1 MKPFALV
8 SVYYKDGV
16 EELVNALKDSGYGIL
31 STGGTLE
38 YLKSKGFDVTSVEE
52 ITGFP
57 ESPGGRVKTL
67 HPAIFAGILARRD
80 NRDDLKFL
88 ESHNLPLIDFVVVN
102 LYPFS
107 EKLDLELKALLEFI
121 DIGGVSLIR
130 ASAKNYLWVTLV
142 CDPSDYK
149 WVSEKVKSGSLSID
163 DRKILALKGFRKVI
177 EYDSAIYN
185 ELSKRFDVGDGFIAG
200 AFYKAFDLRYGENP
214 HQEGAVYYNSIFEET
229 FLKRSELLWGIE
241 LSYNN
246 ILDLYFAWQVVDE
259 FKEPSCAI
267 IKHNVPCGVGI
278 GESLDEAFWKALK
291 SDEESAYGGI
301 VAFNGLVDEKLANLL
316 NDFFFEVLVAPD
328 FKQEAIEILK
338 KKKKRRIVR
347 VKDGGLSPLEC
358 RFVDWDLLV
367 QRRDTRELKREDL
380 KVVAGKFDEAWFK
393 DVYFGD
399 KVVKHVRSNAV
410 VLVKDGMTVGIGG
423 GQTSRVEALRIALRK
438 AGERAKDSILV
449 SDGFFPFS
457 DSIELAHSHGIK
469 LIVEPGGSVR
479 DQEIIDKAK
488 ELGINLVFTGIRRF
502 RH

>member
-8 SVYYKDGV
+8 SVYYKEGV
-16 EELVNALKDSGYGIL
+16 EELVHALKEAGYGIL
-31 STGGTLE
+31 STGGTLK
-38 YLKSKGFDVTSVEE
+38 YLKGKGFDVTSVEE
-52 ITGFP
+52 ITGFQ

-67 HPAIFAGILARRD
+67 HPGIFGGILARR
-80 NRDDLKFL
+80 NNSEDLQFL
-88 ESHNLPLIDFVVVN
+88 ERHNFPLIDFVVVN

-107 EKLDLELKALLEFI
+107 EKLNLDLEALLEFI

-130 ASAKNYLWVTLV
+130 AASKNYLWVTLV

-149 WVSEKVKSGSLSID
+149 WVSEKIKNGSLSID
-163 DRKILALKGFRKVI
+163 DRKNLALKGFRKVI
-177 EYDSAIYN
+177 EYDSEIYS
-185 ELSKRFDVGDGFIAG
+185 ELSKRFEMDDVFIAG

-214 HQEGAVYYNSIFEET
+214 HQEGAVFYNSTFKDT
-229 FLKRSELLWGIE
+229 FLKRIELLWGIE

-246 ILDLYFAWQVVDE
+246 ILDLYSAWQVADE
-259 FKEPSCAI
+259 FKDPACAI

-278 GESLDEAFWKALK
+278 GENLEEAFWKALK

-301 VAFNGLVDEKLANLL
+301 VAFNGLIDEKLASLL

-328 FKQEAIEILK
+328 YEKEAIEILR
-338 KKKKRRIVR
+338 KKKKRRVVR
-347 VKDGGLSPLEC
+347 VKEGGHFPLEY
-358 RFVDWDLLV
+358 RFVDRDLLV
-367 QRRDTRELKREDL
+367 QKKDTRELKREDL
-380 KVVAGKFDEAWFK
+380 KVVAGEFDESWFK

-399 KVVKHVRSNAV
+399 KVVKHVKSNAI

-423 GQTSRVEALRIALRK
+423 GQTSRVEAMRIALRK
-438 AGERAKDSILV
+438 AGERAKDSILI

-457 DSIELAHSHGIK
+457 DSIELAHSHGIM
-469 LIVEPGGSVR
+469 LVVEPGGSKR
-479 DQEIIDKAK
+479 DQEVIDKAK